1 MPQGE
6 EFALGG
12 VHPVV
17 AGRMNSDSSLLPGS
31 EQVLSLCE
39 VALPTLLEWDSL
51 ASLGPCGPGKDFPI
65 PSVRGQ
71 PSALTRLHCAF
82 RILKN

>member
-39 VALPTLLEWDSL
+39 VALLTLLEWNSL
-51 ASLGPCGPGKDFPI
+51 ASLGPVVLARTFP
-65 PSVRGQ
+65 
-71 PSALTRLHCAF
+71 F
-82 RILKN
+82 LKCEANLLLSHGSIVFSGF

>member
-39 VALPTLLEWDSL
+39 VALLTLLEWDSL
-51 ASLGPCGPGKDFPI
+51 ASLGPCGPGKDFPFL
-65 PSVRGQ
+65 Q
-71 PSALTRLHCAF
+71 CEA
-82 RILKN
+82 ILLLSHGSIVLSGF